1 MYKKNR
7 ENRDLNSIASSFS
20 AFDEAS
26 CAEII
31 RIAKESDSTTGSIYQ
46 DNLSVDKT
54 IRSSKIFY
62 IDEQTYGGL
71 YDTIKQIFKAANDW
85 RFSISSVPAIQVIRY
100 GIGDKYEKHTDW
112 SPNNLH
118 RKLSLS
124 IQLSQPTDYE
134 GGEVLFH
141 AGPEPVEMPFIIGNG
156 CVWPSFVLHE
166 VKPVTSGERWALV
179 AWAHGEKFA

>member
-7 ENRDLNSIASSFS
+7 ENKDLTGIACSFS
-20 AFDEAS
+20 AFDEAT
-26 CAEII
+26 CREII
-31 RIAKESDSTTGSIYQ
+31 EIAKTSESKKGLVYSDA
-46 DNLSVDKT
+46 LSVDNS
-54 IRSSKIFY
+54 IRSSEIFY
-62 IDEQTYGGL
+62 VDEQQYPGL
-71 YDTIKQIFKAANDW
+71 YDIVRQIFKAGNEW
-85 RFSISSVPAIQVIRY
+85 RFSISSVPAIQIMRY

-112 SPNNLH
+112 SPNNLF

-124 IQLSQPTDYE
+124 IQLSDPTEYE

-141 AGPEPVEMPFIIGNG
+141 AGPTPAELPYNIGHG